1 MHRLFVLVCALFAL
15 VPGTASTQ
23 TAPIRPASQIADS
36 IEIASLARSLAYDAT
51 TDSAR
56 AAALY
61 EWIARNLVYDV
72 NGFLAGRL
80 ADGPPES
87 VYRRRVAVCG
97 GYVALFERLAREV
110 GLTAEP
116 ILGYAKG
123 FNYTYGA
130 STRRP
135 NHAWL
140 AVRVDG
146 RWRLVDPTW
155 GSGFVA
161 AGKFEPHFTWDYF
174 LVNADELA
182 LSHYPEETRWQLL
195 PRPLRRSEF
204 ERMPAVPH
212 TLVKAGFEPTAIR
225 AMALTTGLRDFPL
238 VGTQS
243 DVRIISAPL
252 TGTLARASRV
262 SVDIHWPGAAD
273 VALVS
278 GGVWT
283 HLVREGDR
291 FRGEIAALESAVS
304 LVGRSGSDKQFETL
318 LHYAVQ

>member
-1 MHRLFVLVCALFAL
+1 MHRLFVFVCALCAL
-15 VPGTASTQ
+15 LPGTASAQ
-23 TAPIRPASQIADS
+23 TTPIRSAAQIADS
-36 IEIASLARSLAYDAT
+36 LEIASLARSLTDGAA

-61 EWIARNLVYDV
+61 EWVARNVAYDV

-87 VYRRRVAVCG
+87 VYRRRIAVCG

-110 GLTAEP
+110 GLSAEP

-123 FNYTYGA
+123 FDYTHGVA
-130 STRRP
+130 TRRP

-146 RWRLVDPTW
+146 RWRLIDPTW
-155 GSGFVA
+155 GAGFVA
-161 AGKFEPHFTWDYF
+161 AGEFEPHFTWDYF
-174 LVNADELA
+174 LVDADELA
-182 LSHYPEETRWQLL
+182 LSHFPEESRWQLL

-225 AMALTTGLRDFPL
+225 ALALSSGLRDFPL

-283 HLVREGDR
+283 HLTREGDR
-291 FRGEIAALESAVS
+291 FRGEVAALESAVS
-304 LVGRSGSDKQFETL
+304 LVGRSGSGKQFETL
-318 LHYAVQ
+318 LHYLVQ

>member
-1 MHRLFVLVCALFAL
+1 MPRLFVFVCALCAL
-15 VPGTASTQ
+15 LPGTASSQ
-23 TAPIRPASQIADS
+23 TAPVRSAVQIADS
-36 IEIASLARSLAYDAT
+36 LEIASLARSLTYGVA

-56 AAALY
+56 AAVLY
-61 EWIARNLVYDV
+61 EWVARNLAYDV

-97 GYVALFERLAREV
+97 GYVVLFERLAREA

-116 ILGYAKG
+116 VLGYAKG
-123 FNYTYGA
+123 FDYTYGV

-140 AVRVDG
+140 AVRING
-146 RWRLVDPTW
+146 SWQLIDPTW
-155 GSGFVA
+155 GSGFVVN
-161 AGKFEPHFTWDYF
+161 GKFEARFTWDYF
-174 LVNADELA
+174 LINADELA
-182 LSHYPEETRWQLL
+182 LSHFPKENKWQLL
-195 PRPLRRSEF
+195 SRPMRRSEF

-212 TLVKAGFEPTAIR
+212 TIVKAGFEPTVIR
-225 AMALTTGLRDFPL
+225 ATALTSDLRDFPL

-243 DVRIISAPL
+243 DVRILSAPL
-252 TGTLARASRV
+252 SGTLARASRV
-262 SVDIHWPGAAD
+262 SVDILWPGAAD

-283 HLVREGDR
+283 HLRREGDR
-291 FRGEIAALESAVS
+291 FRGEAAASESAVS
-304 LVGRSGSDKQFETL
+304 LVGRSGSGKQFETL
-318 LHYAVQ
+318 LHYLVQ